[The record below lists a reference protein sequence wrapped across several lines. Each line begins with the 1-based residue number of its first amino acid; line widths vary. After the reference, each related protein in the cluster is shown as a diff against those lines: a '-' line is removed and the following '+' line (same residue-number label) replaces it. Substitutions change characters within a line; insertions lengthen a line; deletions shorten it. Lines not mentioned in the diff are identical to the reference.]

1 MDDEK
6 SYKILEEP
14 ILRKLIKNSFFT
26 KNQLVILLDYIHKK
40 RENIQIKT
48 ENNKIQ
54 IEDRTITRETYYK
67 IVRSA
72 KKKIAQTIVTL
83 MLLTS
88 LNILSQEQIVELL
101 DITSQSLDE
110 DLIER
115 LIDKIKFGHI
125 Y

>member
-1 MDDEK
+1 MNNEK
-6 SYKILEEP
+6 SYKILEQP

-26 KNQLVILLDYIHKK
+26 KNQLVILLDYIYKK
-40 RENIQIKT
+40 RGNIRIKR

-54 IEDRTITRETYYK
+54 IDDKSITRETYYK
-67 IVRSA
+67 IVRTA
-72 KKKIAQTIVTL
+72 KKKIAQTIITL

-110 DLIER
+110 DLVER
-115 LIDKIKFGHI
+115 LIERIKFGHM